1 MSKKVADII
10 VKTLQSGDVKHCY
23 VALQEVLPA
32 AAWGDGKRVDTDLL
46 TREYQNSNVSLAH
59 QGPRVRDTQTPWK
72 NLAMNQSSQRSCR
85 RSSISGDRSACAR
98 ASSYPKTRPI
108 RF

>member
-32 AAWGDGKRVDTDLL
+32 AAWGDGKRVDTDL
-46 TREYQNSNVSLAH
+46 
-59 QGPRVRDTQTPWK
+59 
-72 NLAMNQSSQRSCR
+72 
-85 RSSISGDRSACAR
+85 
-98 ASSYPKTRPI
+98 
-108 RF
+108 